1 MSDIDL
7 TKFGMP
13 HELVLHASLDE
24 VNMASPLAVAT
35 ANGVIQQKRLLATY
49 KNLRKE
55 AHHG

>member
-1 MSDIDL
+1 MLFRS
-7 TKFGMP
+7 P